1 MRIIHKLLLGFLW
14 VILLIWIIGYF
25 AVYTG
30 QKALQKSIEDNS
42 ISLAIEIFDQID
54 RNIYYKVELFQLY
67 AKDPALQREVLAS
80 NQEFEKLD
88 NIQAYIDRQDKAWTS
103 VPKEKVTAF
112 MQQLIDRKLSEELR
126 KKLTFY
132 EKKYGYKVIGEVFVT
147 NKYGANVAQT
157 GKTTDYRQDDEE
169 WWQKAKQDGSYVS
182 EVEHDASSD
191 IYSTA
196 IGIRINDE
204 NGNFIGVMKVVLNV
218 EEIENIIKQAKAHI
232 RYKTADL
239 KFINKDGRLI
249 YSTEEFKFFEDLSDD
264 FPLIFKDKEKH
275 NGYFMANSDRPAEGK
290 ELFVYV
296 HSRGYRDFKGLG
308 CVLVLRLNAKE
319 IFASVIR
326 LRNGL
331 LVVLSAVTILAIL
344 LGVIVSCG
352 ISKPIGKLRKIAM
365 EIGRGNFDIPIGI
378 KRSDEI
384 GELAA
389 SFKKMTEDLKRTTTS
404 IVNLN
409 KEIAE
414 RKRIEEVLRES
425 ENRYRLLADN
435 VTDVIFTTDLNLRFT
450 YVSPSIIGMLGYSA
464 EEVVSKRLEEFLA
477 PSSVEVA
484 KKAFAEEMG
493 IENNQGK
500 GFFRSRVLE
509 LEIISKDGS
518 SKWAEVKTTFLRD
531 SNERPVSILGIC
543 RDLTERMEAEAALIQ
558 TNERL
563 QYLLSSTS
571 AVIYTSKISGDYG
584 VIYITGNV
592 RQITGYEPR
601 EFTENSSFW
610 IEHVHP
616 EDRPR
621 ILEELPRIFEQG
633 FHIYEYRFL
642 HKNGTH
648 RWMRNEMR
656 LERDKE
662 GKPLEIVGIWID
674 ITERKLTE
682 EKIRHAAEE
691 WRTTFD
697 SITDMVSIHDR
708 NFKIIRVNK
717 AYANF
722 LKKRPQE
729 VIGMTCYELFHGS
742 KERHPYCPHVQ
753 AIQTKK
759 PTTAEFFDSYT
770 GVYLEIFC
778 SPIFDE
784 KGEVIATVHTAR
796 DITLRKEMEKTQRL
810 TQLGK
815 LVADMAHE
823 VNNPLMVIS
832 GRAQL
837 SLMEDIKNEAI
848 KNNLK
853 IIFEECQRARDIIQR
868 LLSFSRPSKGE
879 LKEINI
885 NRSIETVVGV
895 VEHQFKL
902 AGTEIKRNYM
912 EKPPAIVADEKQ
924 IQEVVMNLLNNAKDA
939 MPKSGVIEIVTSYE
953 NDFLRIDFKDTGS
966 GISEGDIKRMFEP
979 FFTTK
984 KNGTGLG
991 LSLCYGIVKAY
1002 GGDIKIE
1009 SKLGKGTVVTVLL
1022 PVKEALDNA

>member
-1 MRIIHKLLLGFLW
+1 MEKAKETEETKPREQKFAAAADVMIEAMVDAVAVCDFEGRIIQANKAWVELLGF
-14 VILLIWIIGYF
+14 
-25 AVYTG
+25 
-30 QKALQKSIEDNS
+30 KS
-42 ISLAIEIFDQID
+42 A
-54 RNIYYKVELFQLY
+54 
-67 AKDPALQREVLAS
+67 
-80 NQEFEKLD
+80 
-88 NIQAYIDRQDKAWTS
+88 
-103 VPKEKVTAF
+103 
-112 MQQLIDRKLSEELR
+112 
-126 KKLTFY
+126 
-132 EKKYGYKVIGEVFVT
+132 
-147 NKYGANVAQT
+147 
-157 GKTTDYRQDDEE
+157 DE
-169 WWQKAKQDGSYVS
+169 
-182 EVEHDASSD
+182 
-191 IYSTA
+191 A
-196 IGIRINDE
+196 IGIKWIDYVAKREVPKSLESFKEILEKGILKNLESVIVRLDGSEVPVLLNAILLKGPSGEIAGSIAVIRDITELKKAYVDISERKKAEEALRASEIRNRTLLENLPQKIFLKDRNSVYISCNENYARDLKIKPEEIAGKTDFEFYPKELAEKYRADDKRIME
-204 NGNFIGVMKVVLNV
+204 S
-218 EEIENIIKQAKAHI
+218 EEIEDI
-232 RYKTADL
+232 
-239 KFINKDGRLI
+239 
-249 YSTEEFKFFEDLSDD
+249 EEKYIQD
-264 FPLIFKDKEKH
+264 
-275 NGYFMANSDRPAEGK
+275 GK
-290 ELFVYV
+290 ERFVYTV
-296 HSRGYRDFKGLG
+296 KAPVRNEQGDVTGILG
-308 CVLVLRLNAKE
+308 
-319 IFASVIR
+319 IFWNI
-326 LRNGL
+326 
-331 LVVLSAVTILAIL
+331 T
-344 LGVIVSCG
+344 
-352 ISKPIGKLRKIAM
+352 
-365 EIGRGNFDIPIGI
+365 
-378 KRSDEI
+378 
-384 GELAA
+384 
-389 SFKKMTEDLKRTTTS
+389 
-404 IVNLN
+404 
-409 KEIAE
+409 E
-414 RKRIEEVLRES
+414 RKRIEEALRES

-435 VTDVIFTTDLNLRFT
+435 VTDVIFITDLNLRFT
-450 YVSPSIIGMLGYSA
+450 YVSPSVISMLGYSA
-464 EEVVSKRLEEFLA
+464 EEVVLKRLEEFLA

-484 KKAFAEEMG
+484 KKALGEEMG

-531 SNERPVSILGIC
+531 SNERPTSILGIC

-584 VIYITGNV
+584 VTYITGNV

-616 EDRPR
+616 EDRPW

-633 FHIYEYRFL
+633 SHIYEYRFL
-642 HKNGTH
+642 HKNGTY
-648 RWMRNEMR
+648 RWMRDEMR
-656 LERDKE
+656 LERDRE
-662 GKPLEIVGIWID
+662 GKPLETAGIWID

-742 KERHPYCPHVQ
+742 KEHHPYCPHIQ
-753 AIQTKK
+753 TIQTKK
-759 PTTAEFFDSYT
+759 PTTAEFFDSYI
-770 GVYLEIFC
+770 GVYLEVFC

-784 KGEVIATVHTAR
+784 KGEVIATVHIAR
-796 DITLRKEMEKTQRL
+796 DITLRKGMEKTQRL

-837 SLMEDIKNEAI
+837 SLMEQIQNEVI

-902 AGTEIKRNYM
+902 AGTEIKRNYI
-912 EKPPAIVADEKQ
+912 EKPLPIIADEKQ

-939 MPKSGVIEIVTSYE
+939 MSKGGVIEIVTSSE
-953 NDFLRIDFKDTGS
+953 KDFLRIDFKDTGS
-966 GISEGDIKRMFEP
+966 GISEEDTKRMFEP

-984 KNGTGLG
+984 KEGTGLG
-991 LSLCYGIVKAY
+991 LSLCYGIVKAH

-1009 SKLGKGTVVTVLL
+1009 SKLGKGTTVTVLL
-1022 PVKEALDNA
+1022 PVKEVLGNA